1 MERRF
6 FITMIV
12 TAFLMLS
19 SYQVKA
25 QTAPPAEL
33 PKFEVA
39 ADFSSLTL
47 ASRETYPG
55 VGGRFTYNL
64 NKHVAL
70 EAAGYFFPGK
80 CDTCGGPLT
89 GRITEGLFGVKAG
102 KRFQKW
108 GVFAKA
114 RPGFITFSRGA
125 FDIVPTGAGGLFPFR
140 FDIHRQTN
148 FALDLGGVLEFYPSK
163 KIVVRFDVGDTLI
176 HYPSRT
182 SNFLIPDPANPGGA
196 LLVPFTNPAH
206 TSHSIQFIG
215 GVGFRF

>member
-70 EAAGYFFPGK
+70 EAAGYFFPGAK
-80 CDTCGGPLT
+80 PA
-89 GRITEGLFGVKAG
+89 GLISRAYNKAPSDA
-102 KRFQKW
+102 
-108 GVFAKA
+108 V
-114 RPGFITFSRGA
+114 
-125 FDIVPTGAGGLFPFR
+125 
-140 FDIHRQTN
+140 N
-148 FALDLGGVLEFYPSK
+148 FTISVDSSCRSSVAALS
-163 KIVVRFDVGDTLI
+163 
-176 HYPSRT
+176 
-182 SNFLIPDPANPGGA
+182 A
-196 LLVPFTNPAH
+196 
-206 TSHSIQFIG
+206 SI
-215 GVGFRF
+215 